1 MECIH
6 NETASLHVIKILQRI
21 CNWNFQE
28 ELSKDVN

>member
-1 MECIH
+1 MVCIR
-6 NETASLHVIKILQRI
+6 NESIIKILQRV